1 MFFTALV
8 LCILIEPKKAKQ
20 YTENLIAKFQN
31 LNQNFHLFW
40 VSLVLFHLCVKK
52 MAYNSYCLHSR
63 IIAWPAQSLM

>member
-8 LCILIEPKKAKQ
+8 LCILIKLKKAKQ

-31 LNQNFHLFW
+31 LNQNIHLFW

-52 MAYNSYCLHSR
+52 WL
-63 IIAWPAQSLM
+63 IIAIVCILVSLLGLLRV

>member
-8 LCILIEPKKAKQ
+8 LCILIKPKKAKQ

-40 VSLVLFHLCVKK
+40 VSLIGFEQLGLGAPLLGLGKSI
-52 MAYNSYCLHSR
+52 Y
-63 IIAWPAQSLM
+63 